1 MEVLIMKKVSKM
13 DEMDRNILL
22 RSEGLAYKVAVISLS
37 LWVIFS
43 SYKSLAN
50 DFKHNPLPVLI
61 LCLIISVQNFSRIY
75 IKNKMVDGDEEHGK
89 ANKFIEIIALT
100 ISILAITIFVG
111 MQIIK

>member
-1 MEVLIMKKVSKM
+1 MKKVSKM

-43 SYKSLAN
+43 SYKSLVYN
-50 DFKHNPLPVLI
+50 SKYNPLPVLI
-61 LCLIISVQNFSRIY
+61 LCLTISVQNFSRIY
-75 IKNKMVDGDEEHGK
+75 IKNKMVDGDENYGK
-89 ANKFIEIIALT
+89 INKFIEIVVIT
-100 ISILAITIFVG
+100 VSIVAIIIFIG

>member
-1 MEVLIMKKVSKM
+1 MEILIVKKVSKM

-43 SYKSLAN
+43 SYKSLVYN
-50 DFKHNPLPVLI
+50 FKYNPLPVLI

-75 IKNKMVDGDEEHGK
+75 IKNKMVDGDENYGK
-89 ANKFIEIIALT
+89 ANKFMEILVLT
-100 ISILAITIFVG
+100 LSILAIIIFIG
-111 MQIIK
+111 MKVIK

>member
-1 MEVLIMKKVSKM
+1 MKKVSKM

-43 SYKSLAN
+43 SYKSLVYN
-50 DFKHNPLPVLI
+50 FKYNPLPVLI
-61 LCLIISVQNFSRIY
+61 LCLTTSVQNFSRIY
-75 IKNKMVDGDEEHGK
+75 IKNKMVDGDEEYGK

-100 ISILAITIFVG
+100 ISIIAIIIFVG
-111 MQIIK
+111 MQVIK

>member
-1 MEVLIMKKVSKM
+1 MKKVSRM

-43 SYKSLAN
+43 SYKSLVYN
-50 DFKHNPLPVLI
+50 FKYNPLPVLI
-61 LCLIISVQNFSRIY
+61 LCLTISAQNFSRIY
-75 IKNKMVDGDEEHGK
+75 IKNKMVDGDENYGK
-89 ANKFIEIIALT
+89 ANKFMEIVVLT
-100 ISILAITIFVG
+100 VSIFAIIIFIG

>member
-1 MEVLIMKKVSKM
+1 MKKVSKI

-43 SYKSLAN
+43 SYKSLVYN
-50 DFKHNPLPVLI
+50 FKYNPLPVLI
-61 LCLIISVQNFSRIY
+61 LCLTISAQNFSRIY
-75 IKNKMVDGDEEHGK
+75 IKNKMVDGDENYGK
-89 ANKFIEIIALT
+89 ANKFMEIVVLT
-100 ISILAITIFVG
+100 VSIFAIIIFIG

>member
-1 MEVLIMKKVSKM
+1 MGVLIMKKVSKM

-43 SYKSLAN
+43 SYKSLVYN
-50 DFKHNPLPVLI
+50 FKYNPLPVLI

-75 IKNKMVDGDEEHGK
+75 IKNKMVDGDEEYGK
-89 ANKFIEIIALT
+89 TNKFIENIVLIVSIFAII
-100 ISILAITIFVG
+100 IFIG
-111 MQIIK
+111 MQVI